1 MERPCLFW
9 TTRKE
14 KGSDGMSTK
23 KPRCAIYTRKSTEEG
38 LDQDFNS
45 LQAQRESC
53 AAYVMS
59 QTHEGWNALDTL
71 YNDGGFSGGN
81 MERPGLQ
88 QLMTDIEAGQ
98 IDIVVVY
105 KVDRLTRSLADFAKL
120 VEVFDKHSVSFVS
133 VTQAFNTTSSMGRL
147 TLNVLLSFAQFE
159 REVTAERIRDK
170 FKASK
175 EKGMWM
181 GGRPVLGF
189 DIKDRKLIP
198 NPNEID
204 RARYIFKTYLEV
216 GSAMVLKERL
226 DQEGIASKQWVTQKG
241 KQAGGKPFTRGS
253 LYGLLSNPIYVGKIR
268 HKDKIYDGQHEAI
281 LDQDLWDRVQALLAK
296 NRVVDLNKTRAKSP
310 SLLAGILTHKD
321 GRPFK
326 PSHSNKNGVKR
337 RYYRHPTCTL
347 PSNEIESVVLSQIK
361 QLLTTPSQLAETL
374 DIEDQERLKVLFTS
388 AKLCVTEMDAAPR
401 PMTFKPILK
410 QVTVGANELE
420 LHICPDRLTAFLSSD
435 HEAEPADITSDRPPH
450 VIKLQTQLK
459 RCGHGKKLIVRSE
472 SSADPTSVN
481 TSLIKLI
488 GRAHMWFDEMKRGS
502 SYKEIA
508 AKEKV
513 DERLVARTIR
523 CTFLAPDITSAILKG
538 QEPNDLSSQILLRL
552 PKLPAAWDEQR
563 DLLGFR

>member
-1 MERPCLFW
+1 
-9 TTRKE
+9 
-14 KGSDGMSTK
+14 MSTK
-23 KPRCAIYTRKSTEEG
+23 RLRCAIYTRKSTEEG

-59 QTHEGWNALDTL
+59 QTHEGWNALNTL
-71 YNDGGFSGGN
+71 YDDGGFSGGN

-88 QLMTDIEAGQ
+88 RLMSDIEAGQ

-147 TLNVLLSFAQFE
+147 TLDVLLSFAQFE

-181 GGRPVLGF
+181 GGRPVLGY
-189 DIKDRKLIP
+189 DVKDRKLIP
-198 NPNEID
+198 NSDEID
-204 RARYIFKTYLEV
+204 KARYIFETYLEI
-216 GSAMVLKERL
+216 GSAMALKKRL
-226 DQEGIASKQWVTQKG
+226 DQEGIVSKRWVTQKG
-241 KQAGGKPFTRGS
+241 KQAGGQPFSRGS

-268 HKDKIYDGQHEAI
+268 HKDKTFDGRHEAI
-281 LDQDLWDRVQALLAK
+281 LDKDLWDRVQALLAK
-296 NRVVDLNKTRAKSP
+296 NRVVDLNKTRAKAP
-310 SLLAGILTHKD
+310 SLLAGLLVHED
-321 GRPFK
+321 GRPFQ

-361 QLLTTPSQLAETL
+361 QLLSMPSQLAEIL
-374 DIEDQERLKVLFTS
+374 NIEDQERLKVLLTS
-388 AKLCVTEMDAAPR
+388 AKLFVTEMEEAQR
-401 PMTFKPILK
+401 PMALKSILK
-410 QVTVGANELE
+410 QVIAGDSELQ
-420 LHICPDRLTAFLSSD
+420 LQICPDRLTAFLSSD
-435 HEAEPADITSDRPPH
+435 PEAEPTDSASDRPPH

-472 SSADPTSVN
+472 SSADPASVD

-488 GRAHMWFDEMKRGS
+488 GRAHMWFDEMKSGS

-508 AKEKV
+508 EKEKV

-538 QEPNDLSSQILLRL
+538 REPNDLSGQKLLRL

-563 DLLGFR
+563 DLLGFN

>member
-1 MERPCLFW
+1 
-9 TTRKE
+9 
-14 KGSDGMSTK
+14 MSTK
-23 KPRCAIYTRKSTEEG
+23 RLRCAIYTRTSTEEG

-59 QTHEGWNALDTL
+59 QTHEGWNALNTL
-71 YNDGGFSGGN
+71 YDDGGFSGGN

-88 QLMTDIEAGQ
+88 RLMSDIEAGQ

-181 GGRPVLGF
+181 GGRPVLGY
-189 DIKDRKLIP
+189 DVKDRKLIP
-198 NPNEID
+198 NSDEID
-204 RARYIFKTYLEV
+204 KARYIFETYLEI
-216 GSAMVLKERL
+216 GSAMALKKRL
-226 DQEGIASKQWVTQKG
+226 DQEGIVSKRWVTQKG
-241 KQAGGKPFTRGS
+241 KQAGGQPFSRGS

-268 HKDKIYDGQHEAI
+268 HKDKTFDGRHEAI
-281 LDQDLWDRVQALLAK
+281 LDKDLWDRVQALLAK
-296 NRVVDLNKTRAKSP
+296 NRVVDLNKTRAKAP
-310 SLLAGILTHKD
+310 SLLAGLLVHED
-321 GRPFK
+321 GRPFQ

-361 QLLTTPSQLAETL
+361 QLLSMPSQLAEIL
-374 DIEDQERLKVLFTS
+374 NIEDQERLKVLLTS
-388 AKLCVTEMDAAPR
+388 AKLFVTEMEEAQR
-401 PMTFKPILK
+401 PMALKSILK
-410 QVTVGANELE
+410 QVIAGDSELQ
-420 LHICPDRLTAFLSSD
+420 LQICPDRLTAFLSSD
-435 HEAEPADITSDRPPH
+435 PEAEPTDSASDRPPH

-472 SSADPTSVN
+472 SSADPASVD

-488 GRAHMWFDEMKRGS
+488 GRAHMWFDEMKSGS

-508 AKEKV
+508 EKEKV

-538 QEPNDLSSQILLRL
+538 QEPSDLSSQILLRL

-563 DLLGFR
+563 DLLGFS

>member
-1 MERPCLFW
+1 
-9 TTRKE
+9 
-14 KGSDGMSTK
+14 MSTK
-23 KPRCAIYTRKSTEEG
+23 KLRCAIYTRKSTEEG

-71 YNDGGFSGGN
+71 YDDGGFSGGN

-88 QLMTDIEAGQ
+88 QLMNDIEAGQ

-181 GGRPVLGF
+181 GGRPVLGY
-189 DIKDRKLIP
+189 DVKDRKLIP
-198 NPNEID
+198 NPDEINK
-204 RARYIFKTYLEV
+204 ARYIFEAYLEV
-216 GSAMVLKERL
+216 GSAMILKEHL
-226 DQEGIASKQWVTQKG
+226 DQAGIVSKRWVTQKG
-241 KQAGGKPFTRGS
+241 NQAGGKPFTRGS

-281 LDQDLWDRVQALLAK
+281 VDRDLWDRVQALLAK
-296 NRVVDLNKTRAKSP
+296 NRVVNLNKTRAKSP
-310 SLLAGILTHKD
+310 SLLAGILVHED

-347 PSNEIESVVLSQIK
+347 PSNAIETVILLEVKHMLSS
-361 QLLTTPSQLAETL
+361 PSKLAEIL
-374 DIEDQERLKVLFTS
+374 DVDDQEQLKALFAS
-388 AKLCVTEMDAAPR
+388 AKLRVTEMDAAPR
-401 PMTFKPILK
+401 PMTFKSILK
-410 QVTVGANELE
+410 QVIVGANELQ
-420 LHICPDRLTAFLSSD
+420 LHICPDGLTAFLSSD
-435 HEAEPADITSDRPPH
+435 PEAELTYSASDRAPH
-450 VIKLQTQLK
+450 IITLQTQLK
-459 RCGHGKKLIVRSE
+459 RCGQGKKLIVRSD
-472 SSADPTSVN
+472 SSTDPASVD

-488 GRAHMWFDEMKRGS
+488 GRAHMWFDQMKTGS
-502 SYKEIA
+502 SFKEIA
-508 AKEKV
+508 EKEKV

-523 CTFLAPDITSAILKG
+523 CTFLAPDITSAILRG
-538 QEPNDLSSQILLRL
+538 QEPSDLSSQKLLRL
-552 PKLPAAWDEQR
+552 PSMPTEWDAQR
-563 DLLGFR
+563 DLLGFN

>member
-1 MERPCLFW
+1 
-9 TTRKE
+9 
-14 KGSDGMSTK
+14 MSTK
-23 KPRCAIYTRKSTEEG
+23 KLRCAIYTRKSTEEG

-53 AAYVMS
+53 AAYVIS
-59 QTHEGWNALDTL
+59 QTHEGWNALDKL
-71 YNDGGFSGGN
+71 YDDGGFSGGN
-81 MERPGLQ
+81 MDRPGLQ
-88 QLMTDIEAGQ
+88 QLMSDIEAGR

-281 LDQDLWDRVQALLAK
+281 LDQSLWDRVQALLAK
-296 NRVVDLNKTRAKSP
+296 NRVVELNKKRAKSP
-310 SLLAGILTHKD
+310 SLLAGILAQED

-337 RYYRHPTCTL
+337 RYYRHPSCTL
-347 PSNEIESVVLSQIK
+347 PSNEIENVVLSQIK
-361 QLLTTPSQLAETL
+361 QLLSTPSQLAEIL
-374 DIEDQERLKVLFTS
+374 NIEDQERLKALLAS
-388 AKLCVTEMDAAPR
+388 ANLRVTEMDAAPR
-401 PMTFKPILK
+401 PMAFRSILK
-410 QVTVGANELE
+410 QVIVGANELE
-420 LHICPDRLTAFLSSD
+420 LHICPDRLKIFLSSD
-435 HEAEPADITSDRPPH
+435 PEADLIDSASDRAPH
-450 VIKLQTQLK
+450 IITLQTQLK

-472 SSADPTSVN
+472 SSADPTSVD

-488 GRAHMWFDEMKRGS
+488 GRAHMWFDEMKSGS

-508 AKEKV
+508 AKKNV

-538 QEPNDLSSQILLRL
+538 QEPSDLSSQKLLRL
-552 PKLPAAWDEQR
+552 PSLPATWDEQR
-563 DLLGFR
+563 DLLGFN

>member
-1 MERPCLFW
+1 M
-9 TTRKE
+9 K
-14 KGSDGMSTK
+14 TK
-23 KPRCAIYTRKSTEEG
+23 KLRCAIYTRKSTEEG

-59 QTHEGWNALDTL
+59 QTHEGWEARDTH
-71 YNDGGFSGGN
+71 YDDGGFSGGT
-81 MERPGLQ
+81 MDRPGLQ
-88 QLMTDIEAGQ
+88 KLMQDIKAGQ

-120 VEVFDKHSVSFVS
+120 VEVFDEHTVSFVS

-181 GGRPVLGF
+181 GGRPLLGY

-204 RARYIFKTYLEV
+204 KARYIFETYLEI
-216 GSAMVLKERL
+216 GSAMVLKKRL
-226 DQEGIASKQWVTQKG
+226 DGEGIVSKQWVTQKG
-241 KQAGGKPFTRGS
+241 ILAGGNPFTRGS
-253 LYGLLSNPIYVGKIR
+253 LYDLLRNPIYIGKIR
-268 HKDKIYDGQHEAI
+268 HKDKIYEGQHEAI
-281 LDQDLWDRVQALLAK
+281 LDHDLWDKVQALLAK
-296 NRVVDLNKTRAKSP
+296 NRVVDLNKSRAKSP
-310 SLLAGILTHKD
+310 SLLAGILAHED

-326 PSHSNKNGVKR
+326 PSHSTKNGVRR
-337 RYYRHPTCTL
+337 RYYAHPCCTL
-347 PSNEIESVVLSQIK
+347 PNSEIEGVVIFEITRLLS
-361 QLLTTPSQLAETL
+361 TPTRIAEIL
-374 DIEDQERLKVLFTS
+374 DIEDQEQLKSLLAS
-388 AKLCVTEMDAAPR
+388 AKTRAADLKKTINPSALKLIIEKIIVKEKELKIHIIPEGLKTFLFNHKDAQQ
-401 PMTFKPILK
+401 T
-410 QVTVGANELE
+410 
-420 LHICPDRLTAFLSSD
+420 DRTAD
-435 HEAEPADITSDRPPH
+435 HPPLIIT
-450 VIKLQTQLK
+450 LQTQLK

-472 SSADPTSVN
+472 SSTELTSVD

-488 GRAHMWFDEMKRGS
+488 ARAHLWFEQMKTGS

-508 AKEKV
+508 DKEKV

-523 CTFLAPDITSAILKG
+523 CAFLAPDITSAILKG
-538 QEPNDLSSQILLRL
+538 QEPKELSSQRLLRL
-552 PKLPAAWDEQR
+552 PKLPAVWDEQR
-563 DLLGFR
+563 ELLGFN

>member
-1 MERPCLFW
+1 
-9 TTRKE
+9 
-14 KGSDGMSTK
+14 MSTK
-23 KPRCAIYTRKSTEEG
+23 RLRCAIYTRKSTEEG

-59 QTHEGWNALDTL
+59 QTHEGWNALNTL
-71 YNDGGFSGGN
+71 YDDGGFSGGN

-88 QLMTDIEAGQ
+88 RLMSDIEAGQ

-181 GGRPVLGF
+181 GGRPVLGY
-189 DIKDRKLIP
+189 DVKDRKLIP
-198 NPNEID
+198 NSDEID
-204 RARYIFKTYLEV
+204 KARYIFETYLEI
-216 GSAMVLKERL
+216 GSAMALKKRL
-226 DQEGIASKQWVTQKG
+226 DQEGIVSKRWVTQKG
-241 KQAGGKPFTRGS
+241 KQAGGQPFSRGS

-268 HKDKIYDGQHEAI
+268 HKDKTFDGRHEAI
-281 LDQDLWDRVQALLAK
+281 LDKDLWDRVQALLAK
-296 NRVVDLNKTRAKSP
+296 NRVVDLNKTRAKAP
-310 SLLAGILTHKD
+310 SLLAGLLVHED
-321 GRPFK
+321 GRPFQ

-361 QLLTTPSQLAETL
+361 QLLSMPSQLAEIL
-374 DIEDQERLKVLFTS
+374 NIEDQERLKVLLTS
-388 AKLCVTEMDAAPR
+388 AKLFVTEMEEAQR
-401 PMTFKPILK
+401 PMALKSILK
-410 QVTVGANELE
+410 QVIAGDSELQ
-420 LHICPDRLTAFLSSD
+420 LQICPDRLTAFLSSD
-435 HEAEPADITSDRPPH
+435 PEAEPTDSASDRPPH

-472 SSADPTSVN
+472 SSADPASVD

-488 GRAHMWFDEMKRGS
+488 GRAHMWFDEMKSGS

-508 AKEKV
+508 EKEKV

-538 QEPNDLSSQILLRL
+538 REPNDLSGQKLLRL

-563 DLLGFR
+563 DLLGFN

>member
-1 MERPCLFW
+1 MEWSRVLRAAF
-9 TTRKE
+9 KE
-14 KGSDGMSTK
+14 KGSGMITK
-23 KPRCAIYTRKSTEEG
+23 KLRCAIYTRKSTEEG

-59 QTHEGWNALDTL
+59 QTHEGWNALDTF
-71 YNDGGFSGGN
+71 YDDGGFSGGN

-88 QLMTDIEAGQ
+88 QLMSDIKAGQ

-181 GGRPVLGF
+181 GGRPVLGY
-189 DIKDRKLIP
+189 DVKDRKLIP
-198 NPNEID
+198 NPSEAD
-204 RARYIFKTYLEV
+204 EARYIYETYLKM
-216 GSAMVLKERL
+216 GSAMALKMRL
-226 DQEGIASKQWVTQKG
+226 DQEGIVSKRWVTQKG
-241 KQAGGKPFTRGS
+241 KEAGGQPFSRGS

-268 HKDKIYDGQHEAI
+268 HKDEIYDGQHEAI
-281 LDQDLWDRVQALLAK
+281 LDQDLWDKVQALLAA

-310 SLLAGILTHKD
+310 SFLASILVHED
-321 GRPFK
+321 GRLFQ

-337 RYYRHPTCTL
+337 RYYRHPTCAL

-361 QLLTTPSQLAETL
+361 QLLSSPSKVAEVLET
-374 DIEDQERLKVLFTS
+374 EDQERLRALLAS
-388 AKLCVTEMDAAPR
+388 AILRVGEVEAAPK
-401 PMTFKPILK
+401 PMALKPILK
-410 QVTVGANELE
+410 EVVVGAAELQ

-435 HEAEPADITSDRPPH
+435 QEIELTDITSDRPPH
-450 VIKLQTQLK
+450 IITLKTQLK
-459 RCGHGKKLIVRSE
+459 RCGHGKKLIVRSDC
-472 SSADPTSVN
+472 SADPDSVD

-488 GRAHMWFDEMKRGS
+488 GRAHMWFDHMKTGLS
-502 SYKEIA
+502 FKEIA
-508 AKEKV
+508 EKEKV

-523 CTFLAPDITSAILKG
+523 CAFLAPDITSAILKG
-538 QEPNDLSSQILLRL
+538 QEPSDLSSQILLRL

-563 DLLGFR
+563 DLLGFN

>member
-1 MERPCLFW
+1 MN
-9 TTRKE
+9 
-14 KGSDGMSTK
+14 TK
-23 KPRCAIYTRKSTEEG
+23 KLRCAIYTRKSTEEG

-71 YNDGGFSGGN
+71 YDDGGFSGGN

-88 QLMTDIEAGQ
+88 QLMSDIEAGQ

-181 GGRPVLGF
+181 GGRPVLGY
-189 DIKDRKLIP
+189 DVKDRKLIP
-198 NPNEID
+198 SPREAD
-204 RARYIFKTYLEV
+204 EARYIFETYLKM
-216 GSAMVLKERL
+216 GSAMALKKRL
-226 DQEGIASKQWVTQKG
+226 DQEGIVSKRWITQKG
-241 KQAGGKPFTRGS
+241 KQAGGQPFSRGS

-268 HKDKIYDGQHEAI
+268 HKDKTYDGQHEAI
-281 LDQDLWDRVQALLAK
+281 LDQDLWDKVQALLAK
-296 NRVVDLNKTRAKSP
+296 NRVVELNKTRAKSP
-310 SLLAGILTHKD
+310 SLLAGILAHED
-321 GRPFK
+321 GRLFQ

-337 RYYRHPTCTL
+337 RYYRHPNCTL
-347 PSNEIESVVLSQIK
+347 PSNEIESVVLSEIK
-361 QLLTTPSQLAETL
+361 HLLSSPAKLAKIL
-374 DIEDQERLKVLFTS
+374 NIEDQEQLKALLAS
-388 AKLCVTEMDAAPR
+388 AKLCVTEMEAVLR
-401 PMTFKPILK
+401 PMVFKSILK
-410 QVTVGANELE
+410 QVIVGASELQ
-420 LHICPDRLTAFLSSD
+420 LHICPDRLKTFLSSD
-435 HEAEPADITSDRPPH
+435 PEADLTNSASDRPPH
-450 VIKLQTQLK
+450 IIILQTQLK

-472 SSADPTSVN
+472 RSADPASVD

-488 GRAHMWFDEMKRGS
+488 GRAHKWFDEMKSGS

-508 AKEKV
+508 ANEKI

-563 DLLGFR
+563 DLLGFS